1 MAEHLPGAIQVFSR
15 ALGVNEAELFKMMER
30 GELMA
35 ADVLPKVASEFRRTA
50 REGGAYTEA
59 LKALRVQKG
68 KFLTESQRAADTIFK
83 SGFEEGLSEL
93 YGELS
98 SQLKTTGKSQ
108 EDLGNIYNKFFKML
122 KVAIKG
128 LTPIIEALIQV
139 VSKGVDILEV
149 SAKGWVMLYEALK
162 DFSPLARDVA
172 VGIGMISLAFT
183 TLAGKLLFVL
193 GLFQEVASLF
203 DDKLVGKLEASL
215 GYQVNL
221 KEGTRTGLRQD
232 EKGQFF
238 STGKTSK
245 LSSGDLLG
253 DILSNSTASVITGG
267 AATLAVMGL
276 VKAFKTLTKIVTSVS
291 NVFGSVFGTK
301 TKVPLKPVKGLSQ
314 KVISL
319 SAGSVKFLNPPT
331 ILATTAVVAAAS
343 VGSAAKSRAE
353 KGDFTIS
360 SELGTSGFKAGMAL
374 SGLPTVEEV
383 IAQRDSVQQG
393 RIPMS
398 PLMTPSAMP
407 QQVTNPSVIFEG
419 MDIQINV
426 SDGNPAEME
435 QAADMFTDRLR
446 SNLESLVSVKR
457 GR

>member
-139 VSKGVDILEV
+139 VSKGVDILEL

-245 LSSGDLLG
+245 LSLGDLLS
-253 DILSNSTASVITGG
+253 DIGKDSTSTLLVGG
-267 AATLAVMGL
+267 GLIATLMG
-276 VKAFKTLTKIVTSVS
+276 VNKVFKTM
-291 NVFGSVFGTK
+291 
-301 TKVPLKPVKGLSQ
+301 
-314 KVISL
+314 
-319 SAGSVKFLNPPT
+319 
-331 ILATTAVVAAAS
+331 TAVVSGASKAIGSLFGLRTPDITKDIGKKTKTSGKGSKTIIPPFLLNPATITAAALTAPVVTKAMHTAQNYES
-343 VGSAAKSRAE
+343 EIARMQVESQNGGTNAFSRVMSLRRGMSAVNE
-353 KGDFTIS
+353 
-360 SELGTSGFKAGMAL
+360 GFQL
-374 SGLPTVEEV
+374 
-383 IAQRDSVQQG
+383 
-393 RIPMS
+393 PMS